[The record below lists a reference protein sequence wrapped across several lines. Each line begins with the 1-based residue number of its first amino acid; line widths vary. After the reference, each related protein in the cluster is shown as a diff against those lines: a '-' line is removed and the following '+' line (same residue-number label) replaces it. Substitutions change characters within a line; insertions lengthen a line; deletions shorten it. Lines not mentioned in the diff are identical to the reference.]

1 MLLSDQPPGIL
12 NHNPSK
18 YVSKR
23 SSLTPTNKPLQWF
36 GQREEIPVNRP
47 GIWQVY
53 RGIVQLSKINLKG
66 EEVPLGWVVADNC
79 FGIWLPQLANYRVKA
94 LTDSYLRWFYVEDL
108 AVSPHLMD
116 TVLTQLHYRRQQ
128 TEALR
133 AIAGLRLIE
142 ERLQQLL
149 LLLKQELGE
158 PVAQGTRLK
167 VRFTHQYL
175 ANAIG
180 SSRVTVTR
188 LLGEF
193 KKQGLI
199 SLDSNR
205 HIIVQDERPAL
216 NF

>member
-1 MLLSDQPPGIL
+1 MLLSNQPPARF
-12 NHNPSK
+12 NQKQQK
-18 YVSKR
+18 YTHRQSNL
-23 SSLTPTNKPLQWF
+23 SLVNRPLQWF
-36 GQREEIPVNRP
+36 SQREEIPINRP

-66 EEVPLGWVVADNC
+66 EEVPLGWAVKDHC
-79 FGIWLPQLANYRVKA
+79 FGIWLPELPHYRVKA
-94 LTDSYLRWFYVEDL
+94 LTDSYLRWFYVDDL
-108 AVSPHLMD
+108 AVSPHLME
-116 TVLTQLHYRRQQ
+116 TVLTQLNYRRQQ
-128 TEALR
+128 TEALL

-149 LLLKQELGE
+149 LLLKEELGE
-158 PVAQGTRLK
+158 PVTQGTRLK

-199 SLDSNR
+199 AIDSDR
-205 HIIVQDERPAL
+205 HLIVKDERKAL